1 MDADEREI
9 YYYVKSWGRD
19 FVSAREISRRAGGK
33 HKYRQT
39 PAWAQPA
46 IARMVERGILES
58 DNASH
63 YRVKAAPQKDQKG
76 LRRVSPQVAK
86 ILKESGKD
94 FSETIK
100 LEEDP
105 DSYYE
110 SL

>member
-1 MDADEREI
+1 MDADEREV

-19 FVSAREISRRAGGK
+19 FVSTREISRRAGGK

-39 PAWAQPA
+39 PDWAQPV

-58 DNASH
+58 DNAGH
-63 YRVKAAPQKDQKG
+63 YRVKAASKKDKKK
-76 LRRVSPQVAK
+76 RHWVSPQVAK
-86 ILKESGKD
+86 ILKESGRD
-94 FSETIK
+94 FSESIK
-100 LEEDP
+100 VEEDP